1 MNALI
6 LLAEVQ
12 SGGQVEKIMQT
23 FGVDWSHLF
32 AQIIS
37 FSIVCVLLYRFAYR
51 PILKILEERRGQIA
65 LGLANTEKIKAN
77 LAQTEAQCQERIG
90 QASAEA
96 NKIIEEAHEAA
107 ARVQKRETE
116 KAIAAAEQIVVKARE
131 TATQDYDHMLEELK
145 GELGRL
151 VVQTTA
157 MVTGKVLTEEDERR
171 LIEETAKQL
180 PV

>member
-1 MNALI
+1 MSALV

-12 SGGQVEKIMQT
+12 SGSQVEKIAQT
-23 FGVDWSHLF
+23 FGVDRSHLV

-65 LGLANTEKIKAN
+65 QGLANTEKIKAN
-77 LAQTEAQCQERIG
+77 LAQTEEQCQELIG

-96 NKIIEEAHEAA
+96 NKLIEEAHEAA
-107 ARVQKRETE
+107 AKVQKRETE
-116 KAIAAAEQIVVKARE
+116 KAIVAAEQIMVKAHEAAKR
-131 TATQDYDHMLEELK
+131 DHDRMFAELK

-157 MVTGKVLTEEDERR
+157 MVTGKILTVEDERR
-171 LIEETAKQL
+171 LIEEAAKQL

>member
-1 MNALI
+1 MNTLV

-12 SGGQVEKIMQT
+12 SGGQIEKIAQT
-23 FGVDWSHLF
+23 FGVDWSHLV

-51 PILKILEERRGQIA
+51 PILKMLEERRRQIA
-65 LGLANTEKIKAN
+65 QGLANTEQIKAE
-77 LAQTEAQCQERIG
+77 LARTEVQCQEVIG
-90 QASAEA
+90 KASAEA
-96 NKIIEEAHEAA
+96 NQIIEEAHAAA
-107 ARVQKRETE
+107 ARVQRRETE
-116 KAIAAAEQIVVKARE
+116 KAIAGAEQIIVKARG
-131 TATQDYDHMLEELK
+131 AAAQDYERMLAELK

-157 MVTGKVLTEEDERR
+157 TVTGKILTEEDERR
-171 LIEETAKQL
+171 LIEEAAKQL